1 MHFEQRGD
9 FLSGASS
16 EPVVM
21 AVPSTAISLARLLGT
36 QVRDINGIGKEISPA
51 DSNPVVTKNVCGD
64 LDEQFDPLER
74 NVTLVVEVA
83 TDDQTSEVQLVELET
98 SLTNLMW
105 LGTPKGIGFNL
116 MSIKPLSMG
125 CLKDSQQG
133 GPIGKG
139 LPPGQMNFSG
149 RPGHGFK
156 SFPVSQDI
164 GNTHEGIPLFGPTVQ
179 ITEGTAAIAPV
190 SQDESGRFPGLGGNW
205 LGRLLLRTHYWFC
218 LIVGWELGFFLR
230 SMGKDVTRSVCRAW
244 NG

>member
-9 FLSGASS
+9 FLSGASG

-21 AVPSTAISLARLLGT
+21 TGPSTAISLARLLGT

-51 DSNPVVTKNVCGD
+51 DSNPVFTKNVFGD

-149 RPGHGFK
+149 RPGHGFN
-156 SFPVSQDI
+156 SFPVSQGV
-164 GNTHEGIPLFGPTVQ
+164 GNTHERSPLFGPTV
-179 ITEGTAAIAPV
+179 
-190 SQDESGRFPGLGGNW
+190 
-205 LGRLLLRTHYWFC
+205 
-218 LIVGWELGFFLR
+218 
-230 SMGKDVTRSVCRAW
+230 
-244 NG
+244 